1 MTTLLNK
8 LIIALLALVPLAST
22 AQLATGTWK
31 VYPAFGKIDKIIET
45 PRHVYTATCGTLYSY
60 DKDNDETRIF
70 EPRVDLSGN
79 RVKDIF
85 YNADKRYLLVA
96 FEDANIDIIPDDGG
110 ERINLPDIRD
120 ANVTTLRGINDVAFD
135 ENNIYVAT
143 TFGLVIYK
151 EGSYEVEQSGIYN
164 TSVSH
169 VLLTPDNILIVYSP
183 ADWVFRFATAP
194 KGTRVNLIDK
204 FTRLLHLPAR
214 PSSFIDLAAGTAD
227 AGRSFIMR
235 GTNRKAYNIT
245 VAPKAAYAGAS
256 DEKITDVSQIFP
268 TSDGAFAVSGDKLYH
283 VAAPWNQS
291 MAAAIPAPL
300 KDHILASADGLQ
312 SVWGADINGLG
323 HYKIEDSCSLTVL
336 SDKWRPADAT
346 TFSDISN
353 IYPLPD
359 ERGFIVANRGLS
371 DGYAVK
377 GDRYD
382 VPFTGNTV
390 EGGNISDIEVNPPL
404 TIQSSPS
411 KEQEAI
417 QGPHIF
423 SPTFAIEDPDDPSIH
438 YIGSGSDGLYVI
450 KDGKEIGHFDDA
462 NSLINRNGNYAPW
475 RICSGQIDDKGNLL
489 IGVYTGNTSNPAL
502 IILPA
507 DKRRQDPSTISREDW
522 VGLNTGS
529 VISKRDINFLLA
541 KQSPIIFLLDANY
554 NNGFTAIYHAGTITD
569 PADDRTLEVTTMTD
583 QDGMIFNPNLILC
596 FTEDKDGRVWAG
608 TTQGPFEITR
618 PTEVFSS
625 DFRIRRLK
633 VPRNDGTNLADYL
646 LESETVY
653 CIAVDASNRK
663 WIGTADSG
671 LYLVSENG
679 DEIIANFNT
688 TNSPLSTNTIT
699 GLYVDPN
706 SSSVFISTLNGL
718 YEYSSTASPGRPD
731 YSDVY
736 AYPNPVGPDF
746 TGMITIRGLVDSS
759 LVKIMDAGMHL
770 VYQTTSEGGMA
781 LWDGCT
787 LNGVRV
793 KSGVYYVLAS
803 ASGDYD
809 SQGDVVAKILV
820 VN

>member
-1 MTTLLNK
+1 MTTLLQK
-8 LIIALLALVPLAST
+8 LIIVLLAVLPFAST

-31 VYPAFGKIDKIIET
+31 VYPAFGKIDRIVET
-45 PRHVYTATCGTLYSY
+45 PRYVYTATSGTLYSY

-79 RVKDIF
+79 RVKDIY
-85 YNADKRYLLVA
+85 YNDDKRYLLVV
-96 FEDANIDIIPDDGG
+96 FEDANIDILPDDG

-120 ANVTTLRGINDVAFD
+120 ANVTTLRDINDVAFD
-135 ENNIYVAT
+135 EKNIYVAT
-143 TFGLVIYK
+143 SFGLVIYK

-164 TSVSH
+164 TPVTH
-169 VLLTPDNILIVYSP
+169 VMLTPENILIVYSP
-183 ADWVFRFATAP
+183 ADWVFRLSTAP
-194 KGTRVNLIDK
+194 KGSRINLIDK
-204 FTRLLHLPAR
+204 FTRLIHLPAR

-227 AGRSFIMR
+227 HGKSFIMR
-235 GTNRKAYNIT
+235 GTNRKVYNVTI
-245 VAPKAAYAGAS
+245 APKAAYAGVS
-256 DEKITDVSQIFP
+256 EEKITEVDQIFP
-268 TSDGAFAVSGDKLYH
+268 TSDGAFAAGGGKLYH
-283 VAAPWNQS
+283 VTAPWNS
-291 MAAAIPAPL
+291 SVAATIPEPL
-300 KDHILASADGLQ
+300 KDHVLASADGPQ
-312 SVWGADINGLG
+312 SVWAADIKGLG
-323 HYKIEDSCSLTVL
+323 HYKIEDNGSLTVL
-336 SDKWRPADAT
+336 SDKYRPSEAT
-346 TFSDISN
+346 SFSEISN
-353 IYPLPD
+353 IYPLPAN
-359 ERGFIVANRGLS
+359 RGFIVANRGLS
-371 DGYAVK
+371 GHYAVQ

-382 VPFTGNTV
+382 IVFEGNTV
-390 EGGNISDIEVNPPL
+390 EGGKIANIEVTPPL
-404 TIQSSPS
+404 TINSSPG
-411 KEQEAI
+411 KEQERI

-423 SPTFAIEDPDDPSIH
+423 SPTFVIEDPDDPSIH
-438 YIGSGSDGLYVI
+438 YIGSGNDGLYVI
-450 KDGKEIGHFDDA
+450 KDGKEIGHFDDS
-462 NSLINRNGNYAPW
+462 NSLIHYNNSYAPW
-475 RICSGQIDDKGNLL
+475 RLCSGQIDEKGNLI
-489 IGVYTGNTSNPAL
+489 IGVYTENASKPAL

-507 DKRRQDPSTISREDW
+507 DKRRQDPSTIKKEDW
-522 VGLNTGS
+522 VALNTGS
-529 VISKRDINFLLA
+529 VIKLRDVHFLLA
-541 KQSPIIFLLDANY
+541 EKSPVILMADANHQK
-554 NNGFTAIYHAGTITD
+554 GFTAIYHAGTLTD
-569 PADDRTLEVTTMTD
+569 PSDDTTYAITTMTD
-583 QDGMIFNPNLILC
+583 QDGLSFNPDYILC
-596 FTEDKDGRVWAG
+596 FTEDRDGRVWVG
-608 TTQGPFEITR
+608 TTQGLFEITR
-618 PTEVFSS
+618 PKEVFSS

-646 LESETVY
+646 LDTETVY
-653 CIAVDASNRK
+653 CMAVDASNRK
-663 WIGTADSG
+663 FIGTANSG

-679 DEIIANFNT
+679 DEVIANFNT

-787 LNGVRV
+787 LNGARV